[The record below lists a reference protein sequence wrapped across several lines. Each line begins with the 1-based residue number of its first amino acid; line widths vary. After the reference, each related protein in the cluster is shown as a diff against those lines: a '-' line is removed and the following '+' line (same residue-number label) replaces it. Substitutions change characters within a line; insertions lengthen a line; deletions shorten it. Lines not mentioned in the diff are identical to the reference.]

1 MVKDIHHWN
10 SFRKGAPR
18 DVTLFHLRAEKMI
31 IRVATNKSN
40 PEYQWTCYQWICAKQ
55 FSIKFKELDTLLIY
69 LLRPLSFIFQLL
81 GVIRYDNKI
90 RKRR

>member
-31 IRVATNKSN
+31 IRVIATNKSN

-55 FSIKFKELDTLLIY
+55 F
-69 LLRPLSFIFQLL
+69 
-81 GVIRYDNKI
+81 
-90 RKRR
+90 